1 MKIAFVARDVNH
13 HAGAPMVTAALIERF
28 CDDHEVSVFS
38 HTIEGINMSKIKH
51 HKVPI
56 VPGTRTL
63 NYLSFLICSTIILAF
78 WRLLR
83 RRNFDIIHCSN
94 EYCCLFSPDVFTS
107 HFCEREWYRLEK
119 VGMTIRP
126 AGTTLRKLKV
136 LEYSI
141 YRRLVAFIEQLTFG
155 GKSSKARIV
164 VSECMKEDFRRHYGD
179 AAEDIIVIPNG
190 TDCYRF
196 NPANQRL
203 YRDSVRQR
211 HGISNDDFVLLFV
224 GGDWERKG
232 LYYFIEALS
241 LILRPE
247 VKLLVVGRGDT
258 DFYVSLAREKA
269 VGTRVTFVPYTRSV
283 WEYYGASDVFVL
295 PALYEPLGLV
305 IGEAMACS
313 LPVIVAKVAGAAD
326 FIIDGVNG
334 LLLDNPRNAD
344 DLAAKIRLLLS
355 DARLREMIGER
366 ARITAEEISWD
377 EVARRT
383 LEVYTK
389 VTLQRKKVTPVFRA
403 EDKKGG
409 SKQEHYAERF
419 TCGQWEPTCQL

>member
-13 HAGAPMVTAALIERF
+13 HAGAPRVTAALIERF

-38 HTIEGINMSKIKH
+38 HTIEGINTSKIKH
-51 HKVPI
+51 HKIPAVP
-56 VPGTRTL
+56 VTRTL
-63 NYLSFLICSTIILAF
+63 NYLSFLICCTIILAF

-83 RRNFDIIHCSN
+83 RRNFDIIHCAN
-94 EYCCLFSPDVFTS
+94 EYCCLFSPNVFTS
-107 HFCEREWYRLEK
+107 HFCEREWHRLEK
-119 VGMTIRP
+119 VSMTIRP
-126 AGTTLRKLKV
+126 AGTTLRRLKV

-141 YRRLVAFIEQLTFG
+141 YRRLVAFIEKLTFG

-164 VSECMKEDFRRHYGD
+164 ISERMKEDFHRHYGD

-190 TDCYRF
+190 TDCHRF
-196 NPANQRL
+196 NPANRRL

-211 HGISNDDFVLLFV
+211 HGISSSDFVILFV

-232 LYYFIEALS
+232 LYYLIEALS

-247 VKLLVVGRGDT
+247 VKLLVIGKGDT
-258 DFYVSLAREKA
+258 DFYVRLLEEKA
-269 VGTRVTFVPYTRSV
+269 VGERVTFVPYSHSV

-305 IGEAMACS
+305 IGEAMACG

-334 LLLDNPRNAD
+334 LLLDDPRNTD
-344 DLAAKIRLLLS
+344 DLAAKINLLLS
-355 DARLREMIGER
+355 DARLREMMGKR
-366 ARITAEEISWD
+366 ARITAEQMSWD
-377 EVARRT
+377 EVARKT
-383 LEVYTK
+383 LVAYTK
-389 VTLQRKKVTPVFRA
+389 VTLQRKK
-403 EDKKGG
+403 
-409 SKQEHYAERF
+409 
-419 TCGQWEPTCQL
+419 

>member
-1 MKIAFVARDVNH
+1 MRIAFVAHDVNQW
-13 HAGAPMVTAALIERF
+13 AGAPRVTAALIERF
-28 CDDHEVSVFS
+28 CDDHQVSVFS

-51 HKVPI
+51 HKVPAYS
-56 VPGTRTL
+56 GTRTL

-78 WRLLR
+78 WRFLR

-94 EYCCLFSPDVFTS
+94 EYCCLFSPNVFTS
-107 HFCEREWYRLEK
+107 HFCERAWYQLEK

-126 AGTTLRKLKV
+126 AETTLRKLKV
-136 LEYSI
+136 LEYNI

-164 VSECMKEDFRRHYGD
+164 VSERMKEDFRRHYGD

-190 TDCYRF
+190 TDCDRF
-196 NPANQRL
+196 NPDNRRL

-211 HGISNDDFVLLFV
+211 HGISSGDFVVLFV

-232 LYYFIEALS
+232 LYYLIEALS

-247 VKLLVVGRGDT
+247 VKLLIVGRGDT
-258 DFYVSLAREKA
+258 DFYVKLATEKA
-269 VGTRVTFVPYTRSV
+269 VWERVTFVPYSRSV

-305 IGEAMACS
+305 IGEAMACG

-334 LLLDNPRNAD
+334 LLLDDPTNAD
-344 DLAAKIRLLLS
+344 DLAAKISLLLS
-355 DARLREMIGER
+355 DARLREMMGKR
-366 ARITAEEISWD
+366 ARRTAEKISWD

-383 LEVYTK
+383 LEAYTK
-389 VTLQRKKVTPVFRA
+389 VALQRRK
-403 EDKKGG
+403 
-409 SKQEHYAERF
+409 
-419 TCGQWEPTCQL
+419 